1 MSRRRRTKNNT
12 NSSSGLKA
20 SVPNHK
26 YGLIP
31 VNNLTYGNPN
41 AEQNMLIQRSGE
53 FDYIASYFMDKPY
66 PNNDGE
72 YAKKEIQEI
81 QQEMKNLQFEKV
93 VELSIKFDEDV
104 GGMMIDTAVKCGVP
118 KPGKFVKE
126 LLHDIDGIIMKL
138 KFYYNRIRPYQLAN
152 VYSIPLNPMPSP
164 SSHSPS
170 YPSGHTIQSRVFA
183 DVLSYRYPQHY
194 DMLDKFAEK
203 CNKSRVILGLHFP
216 SDGIFGFQVAT
227 GIVRDENFKKKYF
240 SAQKVSEAQNQN
252 LAPGLEPDFAQ
263 HKSNQSGESVFGGLP
278 QQPGQDLQ
286 VPGEDNSGVFGGL
299 PTPPQGNPM
308 QHIKR

>member
-104 GGMMIDTAVKCGVP
+104 GGMMIDTAAKCGVP

-126 LLHDIDGIIMKL
+126 LLNDIDGIIMKL
-138 KFYYNRIRPYQLAN
+138 KFYYNRIRPFQLAN
-152 VYSIPLNPMPSP
+152 VYSYPLNPMPTI
-164 SSHSPS
+164 SSQSAS
-170 YPSGHTIQSRVFA
+170 YPSGHTIQSKVFA
-183 DVLSYRYPQHY
+183 DVLSFRYPDQT
-194 DMLDKFAEK
+194 DMLQKFADK
-203 CNKSRVILGLHFP
+203 CSKSRIILGVHFP
-216 SDGIFGFQVAT
+216 SDEIFGLQVAA
-227 GIVRDENFKKKYF
+227 GIVNDKGFIDRYF
-240 SAQKVSEAQNQN
+240 NASRISEAEKQQSSIPNFERRQNQQKRGPLTMPN
-252 LAPGLEPDFAQ
+252 PGDVGNADE
-263 HKSNQSGESVFGGLP
+263 
-278 QQPGQDLQ
+278 
-286 VPGEDNSGVFGGL
+286 SGVFGGL
-299 PTPPQGNPM
+299 PKPGGPM
-308 QHIKR
+308 PFGPK